1 MSILKASGVVL
12 GVVVV
17 AALYFVFL
25 AGGWNEYP
33 DTDTREIDR
42 AELFRVAE
50 KLLQDSESWPAEL
63 TAEGVVVSSSLEPYP
78 ARAVRYSVEMNA
90 DLEEVIAH
98 VKNEN
103 YSGPGRRD
111 RPELEKWE
119 ETLYQKD
126 RNGRPYEWVRR
137 SVHLAPPP
145 GGNRDAVVMYFE
157 ARPDP
162 KTYMIAFQSVETI
175 DGKAFPEVENAVR
188 FKVMPSI
195 YKVEETAPGR
205 VRVRKVEGVDPRGS
219 LSSAMNNYFISL
231 LFFRNYMFEQAKE
244 MRATLSTAQG

>member
-1 MSILKASGVVL
+1 MLKTSAVIL

-25 AGGWNEYP
+25 AGGWNEYT
-33 DTDTREIDR
+33 DTDLSEIDR

-50 KLLQDSESWPAEL
+50 KLLEDSESWQAEL
-63 TAEGVVVSSSLEPYP
+63 TAPGVVVSSSLEPYQ
-78 ARAVRYSVEMNA
+78 ARAVRYDVEIDG
-90 DLEEVIAH
+90 DLETVIAH
-98 VKNEN
+98 VKDEN

-111 RPELEKWE
+111 RPELQKWE

-126 RNGRPYEWVRR
+126 KGGRPYEWVRR

-157 ARPDP
+157 SRPDP
-162 KTYMIAFQSVETI
+162 KTYAIAFQSVETI
-175 DGKAFPEVENAVR
+175 DGKPFPEVEDAVR

-195 YKVEETAPGR
+195 YKVEETAPGKI
-205 VRVRKVEGVDPRGS
+205 RVRKVEGVDPRGS

-244 MRATLSTAQG
+244 MRATLGVDQG